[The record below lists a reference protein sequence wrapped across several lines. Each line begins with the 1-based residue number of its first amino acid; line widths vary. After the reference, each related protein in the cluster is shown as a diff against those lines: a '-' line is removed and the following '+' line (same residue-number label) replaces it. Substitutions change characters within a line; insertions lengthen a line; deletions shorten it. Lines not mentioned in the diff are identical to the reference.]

1 MVWFWVLSL
10 GDRKSVKS
18 RILLT
23 VSRIGLTGKR
33 NYLFVF
39 KVVSTTIKYCCNVYH
54 QARKGTGTV
63 LVKCVSEKGASMYL
77 NFLSMYSTF
86 IHMFY
91 VLSLWQ
97 PVLVKLMHKFTGTP
111 FICCVLLG
119 VYTRMQTDVQMFF
132 LVALC
137 INL

>member
-1 MVWFWVLSL
+1 MYIRNSTYSCFQFLFSDKVTTKMVLFWVVSL

-63 LVKCVSEKGASMYL
+63 LVKCVSEKGAS
-77 NFLSMYSTF
+77 N
-86 IHMFY
+86 
-91 VLSLWQ
+91 
-97 PVLVKLMHKFTGTP
+97 
-111 FICCVLLG
+111 
-119 VYTRMQTDVQMFF
+119 
-132 LVALC
+132 
-137 INL
+137 